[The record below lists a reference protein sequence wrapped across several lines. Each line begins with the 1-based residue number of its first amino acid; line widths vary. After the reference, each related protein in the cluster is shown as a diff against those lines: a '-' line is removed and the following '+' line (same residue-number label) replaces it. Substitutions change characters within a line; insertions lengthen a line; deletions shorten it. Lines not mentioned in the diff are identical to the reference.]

1 MTINVGDLV
10 RCQAN
15 EMMTEPYLG
24 KVLEKCEETVHVLIL
39 NYMPNDRF
47 IVHELMQQIIVNS
60 QQICRISLTRV
71 AGQLST

>member
-1 MTINVGDLV
+1 MHLHKIFYAL
-10 RCQAN
+10 N

-71 AGQLST
+71 AG